1 MASLLPGGWS
11 AVMSANHDLA
21 LAARDLLCRRID
33 VVPPAPDDMLGSMA
47 TVPLPAPGPSATGAD
62 LSAISEALWRRF
74 QIEVPIV
81 MMPAARR
88 DDGADAYDLFVRI
101 SAQRYNDL
109 DQYGRLADALIDI
122 LDVAVTPGGTPLGR

>member
-1 MASLLPGGWS
+1 
-11 AVMSANHDLA
+11 
-21 LAARDLLCRRID
+21 
-33 VVPPAPDDMLGSMA
+33 
-47 TVPLPAPGPSATGAD
+47 
-62 LSAISEALWRRF
+62 
-74 QIEVPIV
+74 
-81 MMPAARR
+81 MPAARR